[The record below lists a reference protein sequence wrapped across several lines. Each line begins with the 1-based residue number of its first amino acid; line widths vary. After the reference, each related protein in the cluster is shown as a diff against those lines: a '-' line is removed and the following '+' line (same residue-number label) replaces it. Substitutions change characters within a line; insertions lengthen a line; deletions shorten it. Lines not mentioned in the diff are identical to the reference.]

1 MSDRLA
7 LANAIKDADIERA
20 KAERVASAIFD
31 ATHANVATKAD
42 VHALGA
48 ELKAALAAE
57 ATRLDTRIERLDGAV
72 KAQPKAIMLRMGGLM
87 VVMTGIVLA
96 LRYWLP
102 GHSG

>member
-1 MSDRLA
+1 M
-7 LANAIKDADIERA
+7 EPA

-31 ATHANVATKAD
+31 ATHDNVATKAD
-42 VHALGA
+42 VQALGA
-48 ELKAALAAE
+48 ELKAAFAAE
-57 ATRLDTRIERLDGAV
+57 ATRLDTRLERLDGGV

-102 GHSG
+102 GHG